1 MIGLT
6 KASLYSLGNTP
17 DDSDPLIM
25 LVIIG
30 NSSAQHCFKRVV
42 GMGSRSH
49 DLFEVDRISFM
60 TSLVVMGWNE
70 ANLSPWCLCLVGGG
84 MDESTTIFALMS

>member
-49 DLFEVDRISFM
+49 DLFGAQQTHDVHATFSQGCV
-60 TSLVVMGWNE
+60 S
-70 ANLSPWCLCLVGGG
+70 VGGKV
-84 MDESTTIFALMS
+84 TK